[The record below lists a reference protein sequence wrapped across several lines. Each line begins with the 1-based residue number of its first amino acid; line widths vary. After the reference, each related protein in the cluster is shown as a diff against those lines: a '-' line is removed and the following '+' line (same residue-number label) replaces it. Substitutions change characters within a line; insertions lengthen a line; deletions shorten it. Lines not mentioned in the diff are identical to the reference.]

1 MFDIAH
7 IGDAIAVNRS
17 MALPGREAVA
27 VERSATAPRGAPW
40 RNRMLGTVGLPARSD
55 QDARRSFAPAV
66 ARRLPAAL
74 APEIDDRADVGDGE
88 HRRIALKVR

>member
-27 VERSATAPRGAPW
+27 VNEVHRAARRALEESYA
-40 RNRMLGTVGLPARSD
+40 GTVGLPARSD